1 LKSILAGLEQ
11 FQREVYPQKRE
22 LFRRLAKGQSPETLF
37 IGCSDS
43 RVDPNMLTSTEPGDL
58 FVLRN
63 AGNVVPPY
71 GASTG
76 GEAAAVEYAVQ
87 VIGVKQILVCGHT
100 HCGAVQ
106 ALLDPGSADDLP
118 ALRSWLRQLEG
129 TRRIVNAKRD
139 EIDPEDLL
147 EKAVQANVLV
157 QLANLSTHPVV
168 AARLLVGDLELIG
181 CVYWIETGVV
191 AHTVGNAKGGWDWIS
206 VGPGGSSEG

>member
-1 LKSILAGLEQ
+1 VKPILEGLRR
-11 FQREVYPQKRE
+11 FQKEVFPQRPDF
-22 LFRRLAKGQSPETLF
+22 FRQLAEGQRPETLF

-43 RVDPNMLTSTEPGDL
+43 RVDPNLLTSTDPGEL

-87 VIGVKQILVCGHT
+87 VIGVNQIIVCGHT
-100 HCGAVQ
+100 HCAAVQ
-106 ALLDPGSADDLP
+106 ALLDPEAADDLP
-118 ALRSWLRQLEG
+118 ALGMWLMQLEA
-129 TRRIVNAKRD
+129 TRRIVRENLSD
-139 EIDPEDLL
+139 TDPKDLA

-168 AARLLVGDLELIG
+168 AARLLAGDLDLIG
-181 CVYWIETGVV
+181 CVYWIESGRV
-191 AHTVGNAKGGWDWIS
+191 AHTVGNSAGGWD
-206 VGPGGSSEG
+206 